1 MTAADPLFGI
11 HAQAL
16 HLQRQRMDLIAA
28 NIANADTPGYRAR
41 DLDFAAALNAAVQTP
56 VKAGPGHLS
65 MSGGAIGAAPSF
77 ERPGSQPSADGN
89 TVDLQAEQA
98 RFAESALRYKASL
111 SFIDGRLRGL
121 LTAITGQ

>member
-1 MTAADPLFGI
+1 MNSADPLFGI

-16 HLQRQRMDLIAA
+16 SLQRQRMDVIAT

-41 DLDFAAALNAAVQTP
+41 DLDFAAVLKSTGSSLDAA
-56 VKAGPGHLS
+56 
-65 MSGGAIGAAPSF
+65 AATY
-77 ERPGSQPSADGN
+77 ERPASQPSADGN

-111 SFIDGRLRGL
+111 GFIDGRIRSLM
-121 LTAITGQ
+121 TAITGQ